1 MDILSATFRKGFD
14 DSSRGDVDTVD
25 GRNLAPPGM
34 QKKHVNNGICYLS
47 PGAGFQPSTVC
58 DRYQGRVF
66 FFLGGKCMFLKRS
79 RRNPKFL

>member
-1 MDILSATFRKGFD
+1 MDILPATFRKGFG

-25 GRNLAPPGM
+25 GRNLARPGM
-34 QKKHVNNGICYLS
+34 QKKHVNSGICYLS

-66 FFLGGKCMFLKRS
+66 FFRGQMYVFEKKQKE
-79 RRNPKFL
+79 P